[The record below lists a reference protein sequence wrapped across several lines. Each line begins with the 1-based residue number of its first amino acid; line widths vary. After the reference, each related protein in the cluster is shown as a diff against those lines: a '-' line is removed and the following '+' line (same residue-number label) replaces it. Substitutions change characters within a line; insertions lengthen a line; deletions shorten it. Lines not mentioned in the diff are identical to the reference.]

1 MPGSL
6 PWPPGI
12 ALFRKR
18 VSMTEPAEPRCS
30 AKGCIQGA
38 TVALLWNNPKIHTPE
53 RRKSWH
59 ACAEH
64 EEFLTRFLAAR
75 NFLRDTQPI

>member
-1 MPGSL
+1 M
-6 PWPPGI
+6 
-12 ALFRKR
+12 
-18 VSMTEPAEPRCS
+18 
-30 AKGCIQGA
+30 
-38 TVALLWNNPKIHTPE
+38 ALLWNNPKIHTPE